1 MRKVLW
7 RIMPLILVSY
17 FVSIADRA
25 NLGVA
30 AIEMNRDLRFGP
42 EVYGWGAGIFF
53 ALATAVTPVISGALL
68 ELNGVL
74 GMHGWQWLFIVEGL
88 PAILLAIPI
97 FLVLPDK
104 PVNAKW
110 LAQDE
115 IAWLEETV
123 GGNAKAAQSKE
134 RWIRRIPMDLNLIVL
149 SLMWFGVT
157 ATGYGITFFLPL
169 IVHSLTHLT
178 PFKTGLLSALPP
190 AAAMV
195 GLVVFGYTSDRFAER
210 RWHYA
215 LSLLASTVA
224 YVAAVWVS
232 GATATIAALSVA
244 AVGLYSCRPA
254 FWALAAENMSADKAA
269 GGLALVSALGSV
281 GGFVGPILVGTI
293 KTKAGSFDDALYLL
307 AGLTAAAA
315 LIGLFA
321 ARHESPREQ
330 PDVKARLDRPML

>member
-1 MRKVLW
+1 
-7 RIMPLILVSY
+7 
-17 FVSIADRA
+17 
-25 NLGVA
+25 
-30 AIEMNRDLRFGP
+30 MNRDLRFGP

-53 ALATAVTPVISGALL
+53 ASYTVFEIPSNLLLERYGARVWIARIMITWGVLAMMMAAVVGQKSFFAIRFLLGVAEAGFFPGVILYFTYWLPKNYRGRAIAGMFLAFTLATAVTPVISGALL

-157 ATGYGITFFLPL
+157 ATGYGIT
-169 IVHSLTHLT
+169 
-178 PFKTGLLSALPP
+178 
-190 AAAMV
+190 
-195 GLVVFGYTSDRFAER
+195 
-210 RWHYA
+210 
-215 LSLLASTVA
+215 
-224 YVAAVWVS
+224 
-232 GATATIAALSVA
+232 
-244 AVGLYSCRPA
+244 
-254 FWALAAENMSADKAA
+254 
-269 GGLALVSALGSV
+269 
-281 GGFVGPILVGTI
+281 
-293 KTKAGSFDDALYLL
+293 
-307 AGLTAAAA
+307 
-315 LIGLFA
+315 LFA